1 MKRIARLCLLLTL
14 ALGGTGIWMMQLLH
28 SARDVR
34 GLLPDDHPGNVI
46 LLIAAGIV
54 GAMML
59 FFMLKGKNREYR
71 ICVDLPVEGIGSAFA
86 AAAFA
91 LSAVTFYQGVHVLGF
106 VRLIT
111 AACFAALAFYQLQAK
126 KPKLLISVLLCVL
139 NVLLTFEQLR
149 NVMGLTQ
156 PQQYLIRGVQT
167 VCFSLY
173 VLYFTMLQTPERSHR
188 NALVFRLGALFFT
201 MLCIP
206 GEDWPYY
213 TGLSL
218 WLLSGGFFK
227 PYAMHLPVGV
237 GKCIRK
243 LEKAGYTA
251 YVVGGCVRDAL
262 MGITPHDYDLCT
274 NATPDEI
281 CQVFESCKLI
291 RNGEKH
297 GTIGV
302 IMGETVY
309 EITTYRTEGTYAD
322 NRHPDWVQFVDR
334 VEEDLARRD
343 FTVNAMAYH
352 PARGYV
358 DPFGGRQ
365 DLYDGIIRAVGDA
378 KSRFQEDALRI
389 LRGVRFACRFRYEVE
404 PETLQAMQELSPLME
419 NLARERVLSE
429 MTQILCYMTSEDLIR
444 FQTVILQIIPELSP
458 CVGFQQHNRHHKYDV
473 WQHTAL
479 VLTFVEPVPAL
490 CWAALLHDA
499 GKPSVFTRDE
509 KGQGQ
514 GHFYGHADVSAEIAD
529 KVLHRLKASTALR
542 EQVVLLVKHHGDIL
556 KPEPA
561 LLRRK
566 LSKYGASSVLQLA
579 NLQRA
584 DRYGTGTMSEDTIYE
599 KIKKLVAK
607 LQQEEACLQI
617 RDLAVNGHDL
627 MELGFA
633 PGPALGQCQ
642 KRLLEQVLD
651 GTLPNEREAL
661 LAKAKEYL

>member
-14 ALGGTGIWMMQLLH
+14 VLGGTGIWMMQLLQT
-28 SARDVR
+28 ARDIR
-34 GLLPDDHPGNVI
+34 GLLPSEHPGNVI
-46 LLIAAGIV
+46 LLITAGIV
-54 GAMML
+54 GIVML
-59 FFMLKGKNREYR
+59 FLMLKGKNREYR
-71 ICVDLPVEGIGSAFA
+71 ICVRFPAEGIGSLFA

-91 LSAVTFYQGVHVLGF
+91 VSAATFYQGVHVMGF
-106 VRLIT
+106 ARLIT

-126 KPKLLISVLLCVL
+126 KPKLLISVLICCL

-156 PQQYLIRGVQT
+156 PQLYLIRGVQT

-206 GEDWPYY
+206 GEDWLYY

-218 WLLSGGFFK
+218 WLLSGCFFK
-227 PYAMHLPVGV
+227 PYAMHLPESVR
-237 GKCIRK
+237 KCIRK

-274 NATPDEI
+274 NATPEEI
-281 CQVFESCKLI
+281 CQAFEGCKLI

-302 IMGETVY
+302 IMGEAVY

-365 DLYDGIIRAVGDA
+365 DLFDGIIRAVGDA
-378 KSRFQEDALRI
+378 DSRFREDALRI

-404 PETLQAMQELSPLME
+404 PKTLQAMQELSPLME

-429 MTQILCYMTSEDLIR
+429 MTQILCHMTSEDLIR

-473 WQHTAL
+473 WIHTAL
-479 VLTFVEPVPAL
+479 VLHYAEPVPAL
-490 CWAALLHDA
+490 RWAALLHDA
-499 GKPSVFTRDE
+499 GKPEVFTRDE
-509 KGQGQ
+509 KGQ
-514 GHFYGHADVSAEIAD
+514 GHFYGHADVSTDIAD
-529 KVLHRLKASTALR
+529 KVLRRLKASTALR
-542 EQVVLLVKHHGDIL
+542 EQVVLLVKHHMDIL
-556 KPEPA
+556 RPEPA

-566 LSKYGASSVLQLA
+566 LSKYGASSVLLLA
-579 NLQRA
+579 KLQQA
-584 DRYGTGTMSEDTIYE
+584 DRYGTGTFSEDTICE
-599 KIKKLVAK
+599 KIEKQVAK
-607 LQQEEACLQI
+607 LQQEDACLQI
-617 RDLAVNGHDL
+617 RDLAINGHDL
-627 MELGFA
+627 MELGFPA
-633 PGPALGQCQ
+633 GPALGECQ

-661 LAKAKEYL
+661 LAKAREYL